1 MALGTSFQVALF
13 ALTKLISISRS
24 APVTIAIVLALLAD
38 NLRRAL
44 ITIFAS
50 LLVQRKESCR
60 TFVTLLR
67 P

>member
-13 ALTKLISISRS
+13 ALAKLISISCR
-24 APVTIAIVLALLAD
+24 APITVAIALALLAD
-38 NLRRAL
+38 DLRRAL

-50 LLVQRKESCR
+50 FHIQRKESFL
-60 TFVTLLR
+60 TLVTLLR

>member
-50 LLVQRKESCR
+50 LLVQRKESCL
-60 TFVTLLR
+60 TLITLLR